1 MVDVLTL
8 LGIVVGALVF
18 LALGYLAGAA
28 LTNFNWQNR
37 LPKLREEA
45 IQKSRAVLG
54 GKFSEQ
60 LAPFLPGFPYR
71 PTEARFIGSP
81 IDFVIFSGLD
91 EKSVSEVV
99 FVEVKSGK
107 SQASA
112 VEKTVRDAVMAKRVK
127 WAEYRVPE
135 TLTAGKA

>member
-1 MVDVLTL
+1 MVEFLTILVL
-8 LGIVVGALVF
+8 ALIF
-18 LALGYLAGAA
+18 LAIGYFIGKLVSDSG
-28 LTNFNWQNR
+28 WQSR

-60 LAPFLPGFPYR
+60 LAPYLPGFPYR

-81 IDFVIFSGLD
+81 IDFVVFPGLD
-91 EKSVSEVV
+91 EKSVDEVV
-99 FVEVKSGK
+99 FVEVKSGRA
-107 SQASA
+107 QASA
-112 VEKTVRDAVMAKRVK
+112 VEKTVRDAVVAKRVR

-135 TLTAGKA
+135 GVTGKTS

>member
-1 MVDVLTL
+1 MVEFLAL

-18 LALGYLAGAA
+18 LATGYLIGRAIS
-28 LTNFNWQNR
+28 NFWWQNR
-37 LPKLREEA
+37 LPKIREEA

-60 LAPFLPGFPYR
+60 LAPYLPGFPYR

-81 IDFVIFSGLD
+81 IDFVVFSGLD

-112 VEKTVRDAVMAKRVK
+112 VEKNVRDAVVAKRVR
-127 WAEYRVPE
+127 WAQYRVPE
-135 TLTAGKA
+135 ALTGKAD

>member
-1 MVDVLTL
+1 MVEFLAL
-8 LGIVVGALVF
+8 LGILVGALVF
-18 LALGYLAGAA
+18 LALGYLVGTA
-28 LTNFNWQNR
+28 LANFRWQSR

-60 LAPFLPGFPYR
+60 LAPYLPNFSYR

-81 IDFVIFSGLD
+81 IDFVVFSGLD
-91 EKSVSEVV
+91 DREVREVV

-107 SQASA
+107 AQASS
-112 VEKTVRDAVMAKRVK
+112 VEKTVRDAVVAKRVR

-135 TLTAGKA
+135 GVTQK